1 MLERFNIVKDNL
13 KELILHLN
21 KISEIEYNTI
31 NIVIEN
37 IISNNINNLSLIE
50 NTFDR
55 LLSLVTIEEDRIKY
69 SYDKLLNYSKKI
81 DIELYNDYKKI
92 YKEFFSEE
100 TVKVLKY

>member
-1 MLERFNIVKDNL
+1 MKDNL
-13 KELILHLN
+13 KELVLHLN

-69 SYDKLLNYSKKI
+69 PYDKLLNYSKKI

-100 TVKVLKY
+100 KVKVLKY

>member
-55 LLSLVTIEEDRIKY
+55 LLILVTIEEDRIKY

>member
-13 KELILHLN
+13 KELVLHLN

>member
-37 IISNNINNLSLIE
+37 IISNNIKLILF
-50 NTFDR
+50 T
-55 LLSLVTIEEDRIKY
+55 
-69 SYDKLLNYSKKI
+69 
-81 DIELYNDYKKI
+81 YKNRRG
-92 YKEFFSEE
+92 
-100 TVKVLKY
+100 

>member
-1 MLERFNIVKDNL
+1 MKNNHF
-13 KELILHLN
+13 KELIIHLN
-21 KISEIEYNTI
+21 KISEIEYKNI
-31 NIVIEN
+31 NIVIDN
-37 IISNNINNLSLIE
+37 IISNNSNNISLIE

-55 LLSLVTIEEDRIKY
+55 LLSLVTIEEEKIKY

-92 YKEFFSEE
+92 YKDFFSEE

>member
-1 MLERFNIVKDNL
+1 MKDNL

>member
-1 MLERFNIVKDNL
+1 MKDHL
-13 KELILHLN
+13 KELVLHLN

-37 IISNNINNLSLIE
+37 IISNNSNNISLIE

-55 LLSLVTIEEDRIKY
+55 LLSLVTIEEEKMKY
-69 SYDKLLNYSKKI
+69 SYDKLLDYSKKI

>member
-1 MLERFNIVKDNL
+1 MKDNL

-55 LLSLVTIEEDRIKY
+55 LLILVTIEEDRIKY

>member
-1 MLERFNIVKDNL
+1 MKDNL
-13 KELILHLN
+13 KELVLHLN